1 MKTRINKTYGLGIV
15 LTVVLAGTSLCAKEA
30 VANPLV
36 DAEKLRTL
44 SQDIAKDYFYVEQG
58 IQASSAKAGLKND
71 LLALGTTI
79 EKLKKEVKDPE
90 AKRVVEFMSFSQEE
104 LQDTIKEGY
113 SAENGGL
120 VLDYTETLL
129 EGSENIIN
137 QDKSKVES
145 MEDVINEMEFL
156 LERASKYYIAFRAG
170 YTDDSNVIQ
179 AQNAVKKF
187 GILLKR
193 IQEYN
198 YPDEIKNGPVKK
210 LLKYWPVSKDFYLGI
225 KKSDL
230 PTIVFISTKHMKRA
244 LDKLAKYHQ

>member
-1 MKTRINKTYGLGIV
+1 MKTLINKKYGLGIL
-15 LTVVLAGTSLCAKEA
+15 LTVVLAGTSLSAKEA
-30 VANPLV
+30 VANPLN

-58 IQASSAKAGLKND
+58 IQASSAKAGIKND
-71 LLALGTTI
+71 LLVLGTTI
-79 EKLKKEVKDPE
+79 DKLKKEVKDPE

-179 AQNAVKKF
+179 AQNAVKQF
-187 GILLKR
+187 DILLKR
-193 IQEYN
+193 VQEYK

-230 PTIVFISTKHMKRA
+230 PTIVFISTKHMKSA